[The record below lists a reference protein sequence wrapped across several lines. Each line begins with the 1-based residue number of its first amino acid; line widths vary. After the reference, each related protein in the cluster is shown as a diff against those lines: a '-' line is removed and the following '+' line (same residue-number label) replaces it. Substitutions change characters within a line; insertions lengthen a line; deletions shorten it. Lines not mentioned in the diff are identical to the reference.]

1 MKRNLPYG
9 APNHPSVKEI
19 DLKKL
24 MPYGDAMN
32 DGRVQLAFTLP
43 VEPSPEAEEAARQL
57 MEKMGFVD
65 IKVVSMQKPSTGFS
79 VFVAYGKTKHQ
90 VDFTKIH
97 VVKVEAVHKSFT
109 EVNETVEKMI
119 GRKLVIL
126 GATTGYD
133 AHTVGIDAI
142 FNMKGF
148 HGDWGLERYPWFEAK
163 NLGAQVLNAEMLEK
177 ARDLKADAIL
187 VSQVVT
193 EKDCH
198 LQNLRELNRKAEEM
212 GLRENLIIV
221 AGGPRLSHPLAL
233 ECGMDAGFGPGTL
246 PSHVASYIV
255 DEFIRRQKRQS
266 PKKAKTRARGK
277 RD

>member
-9 APNHPSVKEI
+9 APNHESVKEI

-24 MPYGDAMN
+24 SPYGDAMN

-57 MEKMGFVD
+57 MEKMGFSDV
-65 IKVVSMQKPSTGFS
+65 KVVSMQKPSTGFS
-79 VFVAYGKTKHQ
+79 VFVAYGKTKYQ

-97 VVKVEAVHKSFT
+97 VVKVETVYKSYQ
-109 EVNETVEKMI
+109 EVNEIIEREI

-148 HGDWGLERYPWFEAK
+148 NGDWGLERYPWLEAK
-163 NLGAQVLNAEMLEK
+163 NLGAQVLNQEMLEK

-212 GLRENLIIV
+212 GIRESLIIV

-233 ECGMDAGFGPGTL
+233 ECGMDAGFGPGTT
-246 PSHVASYIV
+246 PAHVASYVV
-255 DEFIRRQKRQS
+255 DEFLRRQKRAK
-266 PKKAKTRARGK
+266 PKKQTKRPGGK